1 MVIPVE
7 VCRVGQLRVGLWCDA
22 CALPSRLEQDWV
34 IIDPRLHETL
44 KRCTTTACTRCGVC
58 SERPRE
64 LAR

>member
-1 MVIPVE
+1 
-7 VCRVGQLRVGLWCDA
+7 
-22 CALPSRLEQDWV
+22 LPSRLEQDWV